1 MDAAPI
7 KPSLRGVV
15 HQWSFFAAVAGT
27 AYLLVLAD
35 TGREAAAAA
44 IYGATLCGLLGTSA
58 LYHRVTWQERSRRMM
73 RRLDHSMIFLL
84 IAGTYTPFALVVLSE
99 PLATIVLVIVWAG
112 ALAGVVITFAWI
124 DAPKP
129 LVAAVCVALGWVA
142 VATMPQLV
150 DRAGWGSMLAAADG
164 GREVA
169 AVAIYGATLCG
180 LLGTSALYHRVTW
193 DERRRRLMRRPGRPS
208 GSRPTARSVC
218 GGMAPRSTSS
228 STMSRSTSRR
238 RATVRPSTSKA
249 PRSPFWARSSSPSS
263 R

>member
-1 MDAAPI
+1 MKRVDAAPI

-129 LVAAVCVALGWVA
+129 LVAAVCLALGWVA
-142 VATMPQLV
+142 LATLPQLV
-150 DRAGWGSMLAAADG
+150 DRAGW
-164 GREVA
+164 A
-169 AVAIYGATLCG
+169 AVALIGAGGVLY
-180 LLGTSALYHRVTW
+180 SAGAATYAFKRPNPWPAVFGYHEVFHVLVT
-193 DERRRRLMRRPGRPS
+193 
-208 GSRPTARSVC
+208 AAAVC
-218 GGMAPRSTSS
+218 HYVAVAAYAIG
-228 STMSRSTSRR
+228 
-238 RATVRPSTSKA
+238 
-249 PRSPFWARSSSPSS
+249 
-263 R
+263 